1 MGSALLFLLPSEA
14 PYVQLLHSHNLSPEP
29 LSLQSLFLDAAK
41 HVPGAQ
47 KFRNVDEM
55 TAVSLHRRVETVV
68 QLVRPLGGAARQ
80 AFGSFVRAYA
90 THSVDTKGIF
100 KVQSLHLGHV
110 AKSFGLK
117 ESPKNIRV
125 NDDTIGKIFNGHF
138 SASIHTDKDAK
149 KKARD
154 ERFSLGGSKAK
165 KSGGGAGS
173 ASASAS
179 ASGTASGTGAP
190 PAGVASDRRKMRL
203 AGGKALAPSGK
214 FRKTDGY
221 FKKKQT
227 MRPRAKNGS
236 AEFSA

>member
-55 TAVSLHRRVETVV
+55 TAVSLHRRVESVV
-68 QLVRPLGGAARQ
+68 QLVRPLGWAARQ

-100 KVQSLHLGHV
+100 KVQALHLGHV

-138 SASIHTDKDAK
+138 SASVHTDKDAK

-154 ERFSLGGSKAK
+154 ERFALGGKAK
-165 KSGGGAGS
+165 KGGGGGGTAGSGGAGPATS
-173 ASASAS
+173 A
-179 ASGTASGTGAP
+179 GAP

-203 AGGKALAPSGK
+203 VDGKALAPSGK

-221 FKKKQT
+221 FKKKQS
-227 MRPRAKNGS
+227 MRPRAKNGN